1 MQSRI
6 SSVIFILACA
16 PLSAAPDSRGF
27 EIQLSQQLLHDD
39 NLYRLPDA
47 IPIRVV
53 LPEEEASRDD
63 LVSRTSL
70 AVGGD
75 WVLGAQRFAARA
87 GADLNRFSNNA
98 WLDNTSASGSAAWDW
113 TLTRRWSGRFAAD
126 YQRALSSFG
135 NNRALERDVFETLA
149 YSGELRF
156 RLLARWYAM
165 GTLHHSETL
174 HEDESRTVDDVRTTS
189 GSVGLEYRT
198 SEDDRVILEYRFA
211 DARFPH
217 PGLLAG
223 VPFNRDYDED
233 GARLGVRYAFSAKTS
248 LQASFGYLRR
258 DYPLGR
264 TGDFSGNVWNASL
277 QWLPGIKT
285 QVTVS
290 GWSELKAYLDA
301 ESDHFVAEGGRAEVR
316 WAPTRKLAFSLAYSQ
331 EDQEYVSESSG
342 VTVASGRR
350 DQVRSPQASFS
361 YAVSD
366 TLLLELSWRLEE
378 RESNVLPFDYDD
390 RIALVAFRL
399 AF

>member
-1 MQSRI
+1 
-6 SSVIFILACA
+6 
-16 PLSAAPDSRGF
+16 
-27 EIQLSQQLLHDD
+27 
-39 NLYRLPDA
+39 
-47 IPIRVV
+47 
-53 LPEEEASRDD
+53 
-63 LVSRTSL
+63 
-70 AVGGD
+70 
-75 WVLGAQRFAARA
+75 
-87 GADLNRFSNNA
+87 
-98 WLDNTSASGSAAWDW
+98 
-113 TLTRRWSGRFAAD
+113 
-126 YQRALSSFG
+126 
-135 NNRALERDVFETLA
+135 
-149 YSGELRF
+149 
-156 RLLARWYAM
+156 
-165 GTLHHSETL
+165 LHHSETL

-233 GARLGVRYAFSAKTS
+233 GARLRVRYAFSAKTS

-258 DYPLGR
+258 DYPLSQ

-285 QVTVS
+285 QVRVS

-316 WAPTRKLAFSLAYSQ
+316 WAPTRKLAFSLAYSR

-342 VTVASGRR
+342 VAVASGRR
-350 DQVRSPQASFS
+350 DLVRSPQASLS
-361 YAVSD
+361 YAAGD
-366 TLLLELSWRLEE
+366 NLLLELSWRLEE

-390 RIALVAFRL
+390 RIALVALRL
-399 AF
+399 TF